1 MTALNILV
9 RACCTGFSRHGQA
22 RGPIDT
28 CRRGTLFLF
37 CILHSAFCI
46 LSSGCHPA
54 REPLRVQWL
63 TMGTFAAVQCADH
76 ASAPQARDIT
86 QAAFDGLNRELS
98 AWKGDSVLM
107 AVNRAAGS
115 AEPVPISSS
124 FETVLRF
131 ALTVCK
137 ESDGAFNPLIG
148 PVMRVWGFNG
158 AASRTAPPDA
168 AELRAAAALADW
180 RSIEFVALTNGTA
193 LRLPVPGMQLDLGAI
208 AKGYAV
214 DVAWERLRA
223 ARHTNLLIDLG
234 GNLRAI
240 GEAAPGRGGWR
251 TGVRNP
257 FEGGGLISKFLM
269 RDGEAVAT
277 SGNYERFVEIEGV
290 RYAHIMNPR
299 TGKPVTGMA
308 GTTVV
313 APTAVLA
320 DALSTTLFI
329 LGPQKGAELLRNH
342 PGCDA
347 LWIPDT
353 PTNLTVYATSGMAE
367 RLTPIGNTPYTL
379 KVVSSESSGQSR
391 R

>member
-1 MTALNILV
+1 MLYVKPIPRHFLPLAV
-9 RACCTGFSRHGQA
+9 AACLLLSAG
-22 RGPIDT
+22 
-28 CRRGTLFLF
+28 CRR
-37 CILHSAFCI
+37 AQ
-46 LSSGCHPA
+46 
-54 REPLRVQWL
+54 EPLRVQWL
-63 TMGTFAAVQCADH
+63 TMGTVAAVQCANH
-76 ASAPQARDIT
+76 ATAPQARDISQT
-86 QAAFDGLNRELS
+86 AFDDLDRELS
-98 AWKGDSVLM
+98 AWKSESVLM
-107 AVNRAAGS
+107 AVNRAAGT
-115 AEPVPISSS
+115 AEPVPISPA
-124 FETVLRF
+124 FDTVLRF
-131 ALTVCK
+131 ALTICK

-158 AASRTAPPDA
+158 SDARQTPPATD
-168 AELRAAAALADW
+168 ELLAAAALADW
-180 RSIEFVALTNGTA
+180 RSIEFVALTNGAA
-193 LRLPVPGMQLDLGAI
+193 LRLRKPGMQLDLGAI

-214 DVAWERLRA
+214 DVAWERLKA
-223 ARHTNLLIDLG
+223 AGHTNLLVDLG
-234 GNLRAI
+234 GNLRVI

-257 FEGGGLISKFLM
+257 FAEGELIGKFLM

-290 RYAHIMNPR
+290 RYAHIMDSR

-308 GTTVV
+308 GATVV

-329 LGPQKGAELLRNH
+329 LGPQRGTDFLRNH

-353 PTNLTVYATSGMAE
+353 PTNLTIYATAGMAK

-379 KVVSSESSGQSR
+379 KVVSSEISRQSR
-391 R
+391 P

>member
-1 MTALNILV
+1 MLCV
-9 RACCTGFSRHGQA
+9 KHSA
-22 RGPIDT
+22 RRFLSFVICSCLLLSAA
-28 CRRGTLFLF
+28 CRRTQ
-37 CILHSAFCI
+37 
-46 LSSGCHPA
+46 
-54 REPLRVQWL
+54 EPLRVQWL
-63 TMGTFAAVQCADH
+63 TMGTVAAVQCANH
-76 ASAPQARDIT
+76 AAAPQARDIT
-86 QAAFDGLNRELS
+86 QTAFDDLDRDLS
-98 AWKGDSVLM
+98 AWKGESVLM
-107 AVNRAAGS
+107 AVNRAAGT
-115 AEPVPISSS
+115 ADPVPIPPA
-124 FETVLRF
+124 FDTVLRF
-131 ALTVCK
+131 ALAICK

-158 AASRTAPPDA
+158 SAARQSPPAD
-168 AELRAAAALADW
+168 AELLAAAALADW

-193 LRLPVPGMQLDLGAI
+193 VRLQKPGMQLDLGAI

-214 DVAWERLRA
+214 DVAWERLKA
-223 ARHTNLLIDLG
+223 AGHTNLLVDLG
-234 GNLRAI
+234 GNLRVI

-257 FEGGGLISKFLM
+257 FAEGDLIGKFLM

-290 RYAHIMNPR
+290 RYAHIMDSR

-320 DALSTTLFI
+320 DALSTTLFV
-329 LGPQKGAELLRNH
+329 LGPQRGTELLRNH

-353 PTNLTVYATSGMAE
+353 PTNLTVYATAGMAK
-367 RLTPIGNTPYTL
+367 RLTPIGNTLYTL
-379 KVVSSESSGQSR
+379 NVVSPASSGQSHP
-391 R
+391 

>member
-1 MTALNILV
+1 MLYVKHSTRRLLSFAVCSCLLLS
-9 RACCTGFSRHGQA
+9 AG
-22 RGPIDT
+22 
-28 CRRGTLFLF
+28 CRRGQ
-37 CILHSAFCI
+37 
-46 LSSGCHPA
+46 
-54 REPLRVQWL
+54 EPLRIQWL
-63 TMGTFAAVQCADH
+63 TMGTVAAVQCANH
-76 ASAPQARDIT
+76 ATAPQARDVAQT
-86 QAAFDGLNRELS
+86 AFDDLDRELS

-107 AVNRAAGS
+107 AVNRAAGT
-115 AEPVPISSS
+115 ADQVPISHA
-124 FETVLRF
+124 FDTVLHF
-131 ALTVCK
+131 ALNICE

-158 AASRTAPPDA
+158 AAARPEPPAA
-168 AELRAAAALADW
+168 AELLAAAALADW
-180 RSIEFVALTNGTA
+180 RSVEFVTLTNGTA
-193 LRLPVPGMQLDLGAI
+193 VRLQKPGMQLDLGAI

-214 DVAWERLRA
+214 DIAWERLLA
-223 ARHTNLLIDLG
+223 AGHTNLLIDLG
-234 GNLRAI
+234 GNLRVI

-257 FEGGGLISKFLM
+257 FAEGDLIGKFLM

-290 RYAHIMNPR
+290 RYAHIMDPR

-329 LGPQKGAELLRNH
+329 LGPQKGTDLLRHH

-353 PTNLTVYATSGMAE
+353 PTNLTVYATAGMAK

-379 KVVSSESSGQSR
+379 NIVSSASSGQSR
-391 R
+391 P